1 MVGGVDSEIDE
12 TSGMT
17 AEQIAQ
23 VEAMKRAVMQKI
35 LTKEARERLNRLR
48 LVKPEVA
55 AQLELYLV
63 QLYQSGKLAAQLS
76 DEQLKS
82 VLGMLLSEKR
92 FKIVRHEK

>member
-1 MVGGVDSEIDE
+1 MDNEADE
-12 TSGMT
+12 TADM
-17 AEQIAQ
+17 AIEQMAQ
-23 VEAMKRAVMQKI
+23 VEAIKKAIMQKV

-48 LVKPEVA
+48 LVKPEIA

-63 QLYQSGKLAAQLS
+63 QLYQAGKLAAQLS

-82 VLGMLLSEKR
+82 VLEMLLSEKK